1 VYGKVV
7 YGSIWEQIE
16 EQGGGGFN
24 GLRLPLAG
32 HVGGLISSDN
42 MTETY
47 LLQLLVVLLHE
58 CRINLNLWCSTNL
71 SKGLLAVKRGH
82 QCGLNDR

>member
-1 VYGKVV
+1 MYRKVV
-7 YGSIWEQIE
+7 YGGIWEQIE
-16 EQGGGGFN
+16 EQGGGFN
-24 GLRLPLAG
+24 GLRRPLAG

-58 CRINLNLWCSTNL
+58 HCIDLDLWCSN
-71 SKGLLAVKRGH
+71 KFVRGH
-82 QCGLNDR
+82 DASLA

>member
-1 VYGKVV
+1 MVF
-7 YGSIWEQIE
+7 IFLQ
-16 EQGGGGFN
+16 Q
-24 GLRLPLAG
+24 G

-58 CRINLNLWCSTNL
+58 RRINLDLWCSN
-71 SKGLLAVKRGH
+71 KFE
-82 QCGLNDR
+82 

>member
-1 VYGKVV
+1 MYGKVV
-7 YGSIWEQIE
+7 YGGIWEQIE
-16 EQGGGGFN
+16 EQGRGFN
-24 GLRLPLAG
+24 GLCHPPAG

-58 CRINLNLWCSTNL
+58 HCIDLDLWCSNKFEQRVP
-71 SKGLLAVKRGH
+71 SGQKRASV
-82 QCGLNDR
+82 QIK